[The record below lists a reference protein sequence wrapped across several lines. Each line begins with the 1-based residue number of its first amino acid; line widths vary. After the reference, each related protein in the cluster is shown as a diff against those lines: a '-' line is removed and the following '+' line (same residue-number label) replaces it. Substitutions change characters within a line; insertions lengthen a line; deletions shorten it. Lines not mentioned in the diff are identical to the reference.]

1 MRMEELAEEISP
13 ARDKAY
19 RLAKLIIE
27 WAWSREDACR
37 IWTGLWSP
45 TLIQHMEVHLQLG
58 VMTKEEVEE
67 LQAAAMSL
75 GRIMAETA
83 LEQWSLKAHGTKD
96 MEKKVEE
103 FAKKVSA
110 QKLLKRANEKKKRE
124 EKKVAEKKEA
134 LANLNGKGRVSED
147 MKLAFHIAKWVD
159 KGDGDLSQA
168 EFIEKYFDTA
178 NEVKVVSKRNENEK
192 IVLSSNMVRGRIR

>member
-13 ARDKAY
+13 ASDKAY
-19 RLAKLIIE
+19 RLANLIIE

-45 TLIQHMEVHLQLG
+45 TLIQDMEVHLQLG

-83 LEQWSLKAHGTKD
+83 LGQ
-96 MEKKVEE
+96 
-103 FAKKVSA
+103 
-110 QKLLKRANEKKKRE
+110 
-124 EKKVAEKKEA
+124 
-134 LANLNGKGRVSED
+134 
-147 MKLAFHIAKWVD
+147 
-159 KGDGDLSQA
+159 
-168 EFIEKYFDTA
+168 
-178 NEVKVVSKRNENEK
+178 
-192 IVLSSNMVRGRIR
+192 

>member
-1 MRMEELAEEISP
+1 
-13 ARDKAY
+13 
-19 RLAKLIIE
+19 
-27 WAWSREDACR
+27 
-37 IWTGLWSP
+37 
-45 TLIQHMEVHLQLG
+45 MEVHLKLW
-58 VMTKEEVEE
+58 VMIKEEVEE

-75 GRIMAETA
+75 DRIMAQTA
-83 LEQWSLKAHGTKD
+83 LEQWNLKAHGTKG

-124 EKKVAEKKEA
+124 EKKVAE
-134 LANLNGKGRVSED
+134 
-147 MKLAFHIAKWVD
+147 WVD
-159 KGDGDLSQA
+159 KGGGDLSQA

-178 NEVKVVSKRNENEK
+178 NEVKVVSKRNENGK